1 MRKLFQKAYAEDANR
16 LCKTLAEK
24 DSIIHYWIYVSSNCE
39 INMIVIF
46 AKMDVKYPCFY
57 YEYAR
62 ILLKNLQDN
71 SLCQEGIIAAVK
83 KLAEL
88 DLKLWKRWIQKNENN
103 PRWQKLLF
111 VVLSQVDKKALET
124 FAQTIRL
131 DMTIQERKTDILSI
145 AFESLPDASK
155 NYILVNVSGIVLDRW
170 NDMLEKKKKTFVL
183 LNSPLFTG
191 YINLVLNSVQESL
204 QDKEKWKRAFF
215 KQVEVLEEDI
225 YRWYA
230 RQINME
236 SFFSMI

>member
-1 MRKLFQKAYAEDANR
+1 
-16 LCKTLAEK
+16 
-24 DSIIHYWIYVSSNCE
+24 
-39 INMIVIF
+39 MIVIF

>member
-1 MRKLFQKAYAEDANR
+1 
-16 LCKTLAEK
+16 
-24 DSIIHYWIYVSSNCE
+24 
-39 INMIVIF
+39 MIVIF

-191 YINLVLNSVQESL
+191 YINLVLNSGSGII
-204 QDKEKWKRAFF
+204 AG
-215 KQVEVLEEDI
+215 
-225 YRWYA
+225 
-230 RQINME
+230 
-236 SFFSMI
+236 